1 MNIDLTNIPIPLDS
15 PLTSIGVFFLLACI
29 PLFLLCFT
37 SFIKLNVV
45 FNILRNSLG
54 VGQIPSAS
62 IVFIMSFVLAIYIFA
77 PVASEIKTAIEPIL
91 QEKIATKTK
100 NKNSAVNLQTFAQI
114 GVQAVEPLKVFLTEH
129 SRVKERVFFATLKD
143 QRHKNKLTVQ
153 DVVTCP
159 TTDTA
164 TCEIVGE
171 NIFSLLPAFLVSEL
185 RMAFIIGFML
195 SVPFL
200 VVDLIVSN
208 ILLALNMTML
218 SPQVVSAPLKI
229 LLFVLSDA
237 WYLLCK
243 GLVLG

>member
-1 MNIDLTNIPIPLDS
+1 MNFDLNNFPIPLDS
-15 PLTSIGVFFLLACI
+15 PLTSIGVFFVLACI

-45 FNILRNSLG
+45 FNILRNALG

-77 PVASEIKTAIEPIL
+77 PVASEIKTTIMPVL
-91 QEKIATKTK
+91 QEKITTNKKTK
-100 NKNSAVNLQTFAQI
+100 NLNLDLEALLQIATQASQPLQTFLA
-114 GVQAVEPLKVFLTEH
+114 EN
-129 SRVKERVFFATLKD
+129 SRLKERVFFATLKD
-143 QRHKNKLTVQ
+143 QRHKDKLTVQ
-153 DVVTCP
+153 DVITCQA
-159 TTDTA
+159 A
-164 TCEIVGE
+164 THDCEIAGE
-171 NIFSLLPAFLVSEL
+171 NLFSMLPAFLVSEL
-185 RMAFIIGFML
+185 RLAFIIGFML

-243 GLVLG
+243 SLVLGN